1 MNWLML
7 KNLRKLM
14 ERTLIGDSV
23 PALVRWGKH
32 VPRSV
37 IRRLQAESFRDV
49 VRYTAAH
56 QKFFARKLAENHI
69 DIRRVRS
76 PEDLG
81 GIFTTAD
88 DLLHL
93 PAEDFLCRPP
103 QAVFETTGTSGSPK
117 RVYFGYDELDLIA
130 RYEAAAMYEN
140 GVRPGDRVVCT
151 FDAGYWISSWVS
163 FLACKQI
170 GALCSA
176 VGKPHPREVYSR
188 LAAYRYNVILADPTW
203 LVSLSAIAEK
213 EGTFPIKLIFTAGD
227 RMNEA
232 SRAYVQDVW
241 KAPVILGYGSTEQGG
256 GAGMECKRRNGIH
269 LDEYNLYFELLE
281 PDADGYGELVVTT
294 LSRRTMPLIRYRVSD
309 VTRFID
315 GPCACGTTL
324 RRIEPIRGRRDEM
337 VVMGAGNLHPGIFDQ
352 VLRDV
357 DGISPHWQVAVK
369 QNGLTDVLEF
379 RVEPTNGVAPAV
391 IQRAIERNLES
402 RYPDLWANRQC
413 GMYELAL
420 RINAPGVL
428 GQGRKPKRLVDER

>member
-1 MNWLML
+1 ML
-7 KNLRKLM
+7 QNVRKIV
-14 ERTLIGDSV
+14 ERTLIGESV

-37 IRRLQAESFRDV
+37 IHRLQADSFRDV
-49 VRYTAAH
+49 VRYAAAH
-56 QKFFARKLAENHI
+56 QKFFARQLAENHI

-81 GIFTTAD
+81 DIFTTAD
-88 DLLHL
+88 DLLRL

-103 QAVFETTGTSGSPK
+103 QAVFETTGTTGSPK
-117 RVYFGYDELDLIA
+117 RVYFGYDELDSAA
-130 RYEAAAMYEN
+130 RYEAAALYEI
-140 GVRPGDRVVCT
+140 GLRPDDRVVCT

-163 FLACKQI
+163 FLACKRI

-188 LAAYRYNVILADPTW
+188 LGTYRHNVILADPTW

-213 EGTFPIKLIFTAGD
+213 EGIFPVKLIFAAGD

-232 SRAYVQDVW
+232 SRAYVQEVW
-241 KAPVILGYGSTEQGG
+241 KAPVMLGYGSTEQGG
-256 GAGMECKRRNGIH
+256 GAGMECKRRHGIH
-269 LDEYNLYFELLE
+269 LDEYNFCFELLN

-315 GPCACGTTL
+315 EPCPCGATL

-352 VLRDV
+352 VLHDI
-357 DGISPHWQVAVK
+357 DGISDQWQVAVK
-369 QNGLTDVLEF
+369 QNGRTDILEF
-379 RVEPTNGVAPAV
+379 RVELTNGVDPAA
-391 IQRAIERNLES
+391 IQRAIEKNLES

-413 GMYELAL
+413 GMYQLAL
-420 RINAPGVL
+420 CIDAHGEL